1 MDKNKNNH
9 IWAMIGI
16 LLLIVAILALFRY
29 RHSQLE
35 AQRIIIEERVSRT
48 SKNKQLTAAE
58 EAVKALEQ
66 DMTDENVTKAQH
78 AVDYLKESDIKLK
91 LQKRINVVKGRL
103 AKKMEDDKLKSQAE
117 ETVNHLE
124 QNKSSENLILAQE
137 AVDKL
142 TDTELQATLQVRINK
157 VKGELEAHPQE
168 STNSDAVTEIP
179 IPQENQNSSDNSAET
194 PPVENV
200 DNQGLETGGIDSP
213 QIVPDSGD
221 TDSSIG
227 EPASPTSGDTG
238 N

>member
-78 AVDYLKESDIKLK
+78 AVDYLKESDIKIK
-91 LQKRINVVKGRL
+91 LQKRINVVKERL

>member
-78 AVDYLKESDIKLK
+78 AVDYLKESDIKIK
-91 LQKRINVVKGRL
+91 LQKRINVVKERL

-179 IPQENQNSSDNSAET
+179 NPQENQNSSDNSAET

-200 DNQGLETGGIDSP
+200 DNQGLETSGIDSP

-227 EPASPTSGDTG
+227 EPASLTSGDIG